1 MFNVEHWTRLNI
13 EMFSLCLAGRIVNVL
28 ILGEQN
34 NLFKCMHMQTYMYSG
49 LLLKAYAQ
57 M

>member
-28 ILGEQN
+28 IPGEQN
-34 NLFKCMHMQTYMYSG
+34 NLFKCMHMQTYMYFG
-49 LLLKAYAQ
+49 LLPRAYAQ

>member
-28 ILGEQN
+28 IPGEQN
-34 NLFKCMHMQTYMYSG
+34 NLFKCMHMQTYMYSS
-49 LLLKAYAQ
+49 LLPRAYAQ